1 MHLVPGNWTAEIFL
15 QRELKSF
22 CNCLA
27 VGFPKVTMTPQ
38 GPQVVVVVGPGV
50 LLVSRVLQLIHLLF
64 TGEICMETRN
74 PPSRN
79 EKIQSINKH
88 KQTASSSSRVFSF
101 YIFALAE
108 IHATHTD
115 KDTIFVHYRLVRRTI
130 EYKEKRQNSMLKSS
144 IYLYLLQWM
153 MLPSSKN

>member
-1 MHLVPGNWTAEIFL
+1 MHLVPGKWTAEIVL

-38 GPQVVVVVGPGV
+38 GPQVVVVGPGV

-74 PPSRN
+74 PPSRD
-79 EKIQSINKH
+79 EKSINKH
-88 KQTASSSSRVFSF
+88 KQAASSSLFEQGFWFLHLCTSRNSCHT
-101 YIFALAE
+101 YRQRYDLCPLPTCKKNNW
-108 IHATHTD
+108 IHN
-115 KDTIFVHYRLVRRTI
+115 L
-130 EYKEKRQNSMLKSS
+130 S
-144 IYLYLLQWM
+144 ISASVNDVTLQQK
-153 MLPSSKN
+153 LT